1 MVGLDIARGLAI
13 LGMFVAHAIPRGGG
27 ELLVDGRSSILFAS
41 LAGVSV
47 GIMTGSARPLE
58 RGRRADR
65 VVGIILRALILLVL
79 GFMLNIL
86 NSEVAVILD
95 YYGVMFLLIAP
106 VLFAPRWT
114 LGLGAAV
121 LLVGAPMLA
130 AVLNGAGPTMQPLAA
145 LVRGYFLTGDYPALI
160 FLPFL
165 LVGLIAARSDLGR
178 AKTQF
183 WMIAGGVLAAVLG
196 YGAAYVL
203 PGLTARAHSGS
214 TAEILG
220 SGGFALAVIGTLL
233 WLTARE
239 RGRVGQVLRA
249 LLWPIGATGSMALT
263 VYTLQILLLAVAVGV
278 RDNFHTIDY
287 PGWPL
292 LLGMTFGSLVFVSLW
307 RRFLGKGPLER
318 GLAFATRE
326 PVSRAKARARA
337 RSHDA
342 APEPKIQNR

>member
-1 MVGLDIARGLAI
+1 
-13 LGMFVAHAIPRGGG
+13 
-27 ELLVDGRSSILFAS
+27 
-41 LAGVSV
+41 
-47 GIMTGSARPLE
+47 
-58 RGRRADR
+58 
-65 VVGIILRALILLVL
+65 
-79 GFMLNIL
+79 ML
-86 NSEVAVILD
+86 
-95 YYGVMFLLIAP
+95 
-106 VLFAPRWT
+106 RWT

-130 AVLNGAGPTMQPLAA
+130 AALNGAGPTMQPLAA

-165 LVGLIAARSDLGR
+165 LVGLIADRSDLGR

-220 SGGFALAVIGTLL
+220 SGGFALAVI
-233 WLTARE
+233 
-239 RGRVGQVLRA
+239 V
-249 LLWPIGATGSMALT
+249 
-263 VYTLQILLLAVAVGV
+263 
-278 RDNFHTIDY
+278 
-287 PGWPL
+287 
-292 LLGMTFGSLVFVSLW
+292 
-307 RRFLGKGPLER
+307 LGKGPLER